1 MKRLKLKLVYWLMK
15 SMKMRFV
22 AIEMNDKTEELS
34 IQGNMH
40 IMEFDA
46 IMSII
51 KEIQI
56 KQDKNEQG

>member
-34 IQGNMH
+34 VQGNMH

-56 KQDKNEQG
+56 KQNKNDR

>member
-40 IMEFDA
+40 VMEFDA

-56 KQDKNEQG
+56 KQNKNEQG

>member
-34 IQGNMH
+34 VQGNMH
-40 IMEFDA
+40 IVEFDA

-56 KQDKNEQG
+56 KQNKNDR

>member
-15 SMKMRFV
+15 SMNIRFV

-34 IQGNMH
+34 VQGNIH

-56 KQDKNEQG
+56 KQNKNDR

>member
-1 MKRLKLKLVYWLMK
+1 MK
-15 SMKMRFV
+15 SMNIRFV

-34 IQGNMH
+34 VQGNIH

-56 KQDKNEQG
+56 KQNKNDR

>member
-1 MKRLKLKLVYWLMK
+1 MKRLKLKVVYWLMK
-15 SMKMRFV
+15 SMNIRFV

-34 IQGNMH
+34 VQGNMH

-56 KQDKNEQG
+56 KQNTNDR

>member
-15 SMKMRFV
+15 SMNIRFV

-34 IQGNMH
+34 VQGNMH

-56 KQDKNEQG
+56 KQNKNDR

>member
-40 IMEFDA
+40 VMQFDA

-56 KQDKNEQG
+56 KQNKNEQG